1 MTQGR
6 YRLPNE
12 VATQLQISPSTLRRW
27 SKEFGP
33 FLSDTAG
40 RPHDEDEG
48 KFSHRRYTDQ
58 DLETLMTVKG
68 LLVEGLTYPQVTS
81 RLEALRLQK
90 TGPDMLAGDDIL
102 VEDDEDPVTTLAPS
116 SQDAA
121 YNPAVTVLAD
131 TLHTVADGQ
140 QLLLGSQQAN
150 RDLLTVVLQDNFNL
164 KQENAKLRDRM
175 LELERDLI
183 STRRREHSQRRNL
196 EARLRRVEEQLRP
209 KEHDPEQNNRRGCL
223 GRILGI

>member
-1 MTQGR
+1 
-6 YRLPNE
+6 
-12 VATQLQISPSTLRRW
+12 LRRW
-27 SKEFGP
+27 SKEFAP

-40 RPHDEDEG
+40 RPHDEDQG
-48 KFSHRRYTDQ
+48 TFSHRRYTDE

-68 LLVEGLTYPQVTS
+68 LLTEGLTYPQVTR
-81 RLEALRLQK
+81 RLEALRLHR
-90 TGPDMLAGDDIL
+90 TGPDMHFGADQIID
-102 VEDDEDPVTTLAPS
+102 EDEDPITVLAPS
-116 SQDAA
+116 SQDPA
-121 YNPAVTVLAD
+121 YTPAVTVIAD

-150 RDLLTVVLQDNFNL
+150 RELLTVVLQDNFNL

-196 EARLRRVEEQLRP
+196 EARLRRIEEKLRP
-209 KEHDPEQNNRRGCL
+209 QEPEPEQNDRRGCL
-223 GRILGI
+223 GRFLRT

>member
-1 MTQGR
+1 MTEAR

-48 KFSHRRYTDQ
+48 TFSHRRYTDE

-68 LLVEGLTYPQVTS
+68 LLTEGLTYPQVTR
-81 RLEALRLQK
+81 RLDALRLHK
-90 TGPDMLAGDDIL
+90 TDADLFI
-102 VEDDEDPVTTLAPS
+102 EDDEDPVTILAPS
-116 SQDAA
+116 PQDST
-121 YNPAVTVLAD
+121 YTPAVTVLAD

-150 RDLLTVVLQDNFNL
+150 RELLTVVLQDNFNL

-196 EARLRRVEEQLRP
+196 DARLRQVEEKLRP
-209 KEHDPEQNNRRGCL
+209 KEPNPAQNSRPGCL
-223 GRILGI
+223 SRILGI

>member
-1 MTQGR
+1 MTEAR

-27 SKEFGP
+27 SKEFSP

-40 RPHDEDEG
+40 RPHDEEEG
-48 KFSHRRYTDQ
+48 TFSHRRYTDE

-68 LLVEGLTYPQVTS
+68 LLTEGLTYPQVTR
-81 RLEALRLQK
+81 RLEALRLHR
-90 TGPDMLAGDDIL
+90 TGVDIL
-102 VEDDEDPVTTLAPS
+102 VKDDEDPITVLAPS
-116 SQDAA
+116 SQDPA
-121 YNPAVTVLAD
+121 YTPVVTVLAD

-150 RDLLTVVLQDNFNL
+150 RELLTVVLQDNFNL
-164 KQENAKLRDRM
+164 KQENTKLRDRM

-183 STRRREHSQRRNL
+183 STRRREHSERRSL
-196 EARLRRVEEQLRP
+196 EARLRRVEEKLRP
-209 KEHDPEQNNRRGCL
+209 QEPDPEQNNHRGCL
-223 GRILGI
+223 GRLLRL

>member
-1 MTQGR
+1 MTEAR

-33 FLSDTAG
+33 YLSDTAG

-48 KFSHRRYTDQ
+48 TFSHRRYTDE
-58 DLETLMTVKG
+58 DLETLMMVKG
-68 LLVEGLTYPQVTS
+68 LLTEGLTYPQVAR
-81 RLEALRLQK
+81 RLDALRLHK
-90 TGPDMLAGDDIL
+90 TDAGLFI
-102 VEDDEDPVTTLAPS
+102 EDDEDPVTILAPS
-116 SQDAA
+116 PQDST
-121 YNPAVTVLAD
+121 YTPAVTVLAD

-150 RDLLTVVLQDNFNL
+150 RELLTVVLQDNFNL

-196 EARLRRVEEQLRP
+196 DARLRQVEEKLRP
-209 KEHDPEQNNRRGCL
+209 KEPDPAQNSRPGCL

>member
-1 MTQGR
+1 MTEAR

-27 SKEFGP
+27 SKEFAT
-33 FLSDTAG
+33 FLSDAAG
-40 RPHDEDEG
+40 RPHDEEEG
-48 KFSHRRYTDQ
+48 TFSHRRYTDE
-58 DLETLMTVKG
+58 DLEILMTVKG
-68 LLVEGLTYPQVTS
+68 LLTEGLTYPQVTR
-81 RLEALRLQK
+81 RLEALRLHK
-90 TGPDMLAGDDIL
+90 TGADLL
-102 VEDDEDPVTTLAPS
+102 VDDDEDPIRVLAPS
-116 SQDAA
+116 SQDPA
-121 YNPAVTVLAD
+121 YIPAVTVLAD

-150 RDLLTVVLQDNFNL
+150 RELLTVVLQDNFNL

-196 EARLRRVEEQLRP
+196 EARLRRVEEKLRP
-209 KEHDPEQNNRRGCL
+209 QEPEQSNRPGCL
-223 GRILGI
+223 GRLLRI

>member
-1 MTQGR
+1 MTEAR

-27 SKEFGP
+27 SKEFGS

-48 KFSHRRYTDQ
+48 TFSHRRYTDE
-58 DLETLMTVKG
+58 DLETLMTIKG
-68 LLVEGLTYPQVTS
+68 LLTEGLTYPQVTR
-81 RLEALRLQK
+81 RLDALRLHK
-90 TGPDMLAGDDIL
+90 TGPDEHVGADPFI
-102 VEDDEDPVTTLAPS
+102 EDDENPVTVLAPS
-116 SQDAA
+116 PQDSS
-121 YNPAVTVLAD
+121 YTPAVTVLAD

-150 RDLLTVVLQDNFNL
+150 RELLTVVLQDNFNL

-196 EARLRRVEEQLRP
+196 EARLRRVEEKLRP
-209 KEHDPEQNNRRGCL
+209 KEPNPAQNSRPGCL
-223 GRILGI
+223 GRILGS

>member
-1 MTQGR
+1 MTEGR

-40 RPHDEDEG
+40 RPHDEDDG

-81 RLEALRLQK
+81 RLEALRLHK
-90 TGPDMLAGDDIL
+90 TGPDML
-102 VEDDEDPVTTLAPS
+102 VEDDEDPVTVLAPS
-116 SQDAA
+116 PQDAA
-121 YNPAVTVLAD
+121 YTPAVTVLAD

-150 RDLLTVVLQDNFNL
+150 RELLTVVLQDNFNL

-196 EARLRRVEEQLRP
+196 EARMRQVEEKIRAQ
-209 KEHDPEQNNRRGCL
+209 ESDSAQDSRRGCM
-223 GRILGI
+223 GRILGL

>member
-1 MTQGR
+1 MTDAR

-27 SKEFGP
+27 SKEFAP

-40 RPHDEDEG
+40 RPHDEEEG
-48 KFSHRRYTDQ
+48 TFSHRRYTDE

-68 LLVEGLTYPQVTS
+68 LLTEGLTYPQVTR
-81 RLEALRLQK
+81 RLEALRLHR
-90 TGPDMLAGDDIL
+90 AGSDIL
-102 VEDDEDPVTTLAPS
+102 VEDDEEEPIRVLAPS
-116 SQDAA
+116 SQDPA
-121 YNPAVTVLAD
+121 YSPAVTVLAD

-150 RDLLTVVLQDNFNL
+150 RELLTVVLQDNFNL
-164 KQENAKLRDRM
+164 KQENTKLRDRM

-183 STRRREHSQRRNL
+183 STRRREHSQRRSL
-196 EARLRRVEEQLRP
+196 EARLRQVEEKIRAQ
-209 KEHDPEQNNRRGCL
+209 ESEAEQDSRRGCL
-223 GRILGI
+223 GRLLRI

>member
-1 MTQGR
+1 MTEAR

-48 KFSHRRYTDQ
+48 TFSHRRYTDE
-58 DLETLMTVKG
+58 DLETLMTIKG
-68 LLVEGLTYPQVTS
+68 LLTEGLTYPQVTR
-81 RLEALRLQK
+81 RLDALRLHK
-90 TGPDMLAGDDIL
+90 TDADLFI
-102 VEDDEDPVTTLAPS
+102 EDDEDPVTILAPS
-116 SQDAA
+116 PQDAA
-121 YNPAVTVLAD
+121 YTPAVTVLAD

-150 RDLLTVVLQDNFNL
+150 RELLTVVLQDNFNL

-196 EARLRRVEEQLRP
+196 DARLRQVEEKLRP
-209 KEHDPEQNNRRGCL
+209 KEPDPAQNSRPGCL
-223 GRILGI
+223 GRILGA

>member
-1 MTQGR
+1 MTQAR

-27 SKEFGP
+27 SKEFAP

-48 KFSHRRYTDQ
+48 KFSHRRYTDE
-58 DLETLMTVKG
+58 DLETLMTIKG

-90 TGPDMLAGDDIL
+90 TGADTFAGADML
-102 VEDDEDPVTTLAPS
+102 VEDDEGPITVLAPS

-121 YNPAVTVLAD
+121 YTPAVTVLAD

-150 RDLLTVVLQDNFNL
+150 RELLTVVLQDNFTL

-209 KEHDPEQNNRRGCL
+209 KEPEQNSRPGCL
-223 GRILGI
+223 GRILRI